1 MTRAAV
7 VPSTAPRLP
16 TAAIR
21 SPRTPTSAGRPG
33 APVPSTRRPLRT
45 RRSNVAIDAEW
56 CQTPTLRRRL
66 RGSKRRGPLLYSPLR
81 RGAIAQLGE
90 RLNGIQK
97 VRGSNPLSST
107 KDLAPMASRSS
118 ASELGERVATRLGGC
133 PLNPLPESAGG
144 GFVVGREK

>member
-1 MTRAAV
+1 MCVCKLGSEAV
-7 VPSTAPRLP
+7 
-16 TAAIR
+16 
-21 SPRTPTSAGRPG
+21 
-33 APVPSTRRPLRT
+33 
-45 RRSNVAIDAEW
+45 W
-56 CQTPTLRRRL
+56 
-66 RGSKRRGPLLYSPLR
+66 RGFHIVGMGDRWLTHEARGPALIAQAPCYTPGSG

-144 GFVVGREK
+144 DLLIGQEK